1 MTFVCDK
8 KNEYV
13 TDMTYIV
20 YINVNIYMAYILLDA
35 DIYILFFFFKKIEPY
50 YILGDLKKQSSERT
64 SLFILTKYQLSK
76 FIKF

>member
-35 DIYILFFFFKKIEPY
+35 DIYILFFFLRK
-50 YILGDLKKQSSERT
+50 
-64 SLFILTKYQLSK
+64 
-76 FIKF
+76 